1 MKAPLVILAALAGL
15 AFAAE
20 PEFAQFPECARPCLS
35 SAYKTIGCGVHD
47 TPCGCKAENQK
58 KIRDHATKCVI
69 DACGIS
75 KALKTKS
82 IGEKACKDFKN

>member
-20 PEFAQFPECARPCLS
+20 PEFAQFPECA
-35 SAYKTIGCGVHD
+35 
-47 TPCGCKAENQK
+47 AENQK